1 MSDSIAALFQRLTP
15 FRRYKRSATKGE
27 RAMTTSEESN
37 QIREAVGVFGDAA
50 AMQKA
55 IEDLLSSGFKHADL
69 SLLAS
74 EETVDKKLGHKYK
87 KVTEIEDDAA
97 VPRIRYV
104 SQDAISEGEYVFTGG
119 LVILGA
125 LSAAGI
131 IVASGGALVGAFTG
145 AALGAGTWGLLG
157 ELLAKFIGAQHAE
170 YVQEQ
175 LTHGGLLLWVRCSNL
190 ERENSAMEI
199 LSRHSGRDVHMHVHA
214 LSVSV

>member
-1 MSDSIAALFQRLTP
+1 
-15 FRRYKRSATKGE
+15 
-27 RAMTTSEESN
+27 MTTSEKGN
-37 QIREAVGVFGDAA
+37 QIREAVGVFGDAD

-55 IEDLLSSGFKHADL
+55 IEELLGSGFKHADL

-125 LSAAGI
+125 LSAAGLV
-131 IVASGGALVGAFTG
+131 VASGGALAGAFTG
-145 AALGAGTWGLLG
+145 RGDLGRAWGTARQIYWRSTCGVRSGAADAWRPAALGPLFELG
-157 ELLAKFIGAQHAE
+157 A
-170 YVQEQ
+170 
-175 LTHGGLLLWVRCSNL
+175 
-190 ERENSAMEI
+190 
-199 LSRHSGRDVHMHVHA
+199 
-214 LSVSV
+214 

>member
-1 MSDSIAALFQRLTP
+1 
-15 FRRYKRSATKGE
+15 
-27 RAMTTSEESN
+27 MTTSEKGNE
-37 QIREAVGVFGDAA
+37 IREAVGVFGDAD

-55 IEDLLSSGFKHADL
+55 IEELLSSGFKHADL

-97 VPRIRYV
+97 VPRISYV

-125 LSAAGI
+125 LSAAGLV
-131 IVASGGALVGAFTG
+131 VASGGALAGALTG
-145 AALGAGTWGLLG
+145 AALGAGTWGVLG
-157 ELLAKFIGAQHAE
+157 ELLARYIGAQHAE
-170 YVQEQ
+170 YIQEQ
-175 LTHGGLLLWVRCSNL
+175 LTHGGLLLWVRCSNS

-199 LSRHSGRDVHMHVHA
+199 LSKHSGRDVHVHTLPA
-214 LSVSV
+214 TV